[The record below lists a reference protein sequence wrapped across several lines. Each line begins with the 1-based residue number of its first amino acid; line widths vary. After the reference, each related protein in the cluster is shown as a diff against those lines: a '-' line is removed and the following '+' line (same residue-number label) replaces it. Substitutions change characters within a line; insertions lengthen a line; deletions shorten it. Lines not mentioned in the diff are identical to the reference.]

1 MSIISIIPDPF
12 SAFFPIDSSNKSVYN
27 EPILGVKWNA
37 QVCFNMKEETILKKS
52 KKLLSL
58 FLAALMLMS
67 CFGAI
72 SASAMTNEEAETAV
86 AEFNANIPD
95 HSDVYASMSAKQW
108 NSTMT
113 ALDKTLSAVLEK
125 QNLKAT
131 LYSDA
136 TINMLL
142 PMLAGLIPSDTVMI
156 GANMTPAKL
165 SKYLSDNG
173 KYTKVAA
180 YLGTISNWDEFDA
193 AQAVWGVTAGNRE
206 EFVTALSWA
215 LSTNIG
221 GVISLA
227 VGVAKDAYNRVLVPI
242 LESLHQGAMPDSK
255 TFQAN
260 AKVDGKFKNE
270 LYMTQIINYICDALD
285 DLLATPVAYACEI
298 LPDLTYSF
306 GQAMAYLKNASGILG
321 MVIGG
326 IKDSLPNGLSDVIPM
341 VTDGLGLKLTMPE
354 IDENYLITMGTAVV
368 AESGRAT
375 TDKGTAA
382 SYRVK
387 IEGNNTMV
395 FAAVAQYVGEVLQNP
410 DNHVEIGRFVVSKI
424 GPEYEDNYL
433 EIVEAAKNGTALDV
447 ADSCLSLVEEFA
459 TNIGAQ
465 EDVNPVVAFFAKIV
479 KFFSDLAK
487 KIIALF
493 K

>member
-1 MSIISIIPDPF
+1 
-12 SAFFPIDSSNKSVYN
+12 
-27 EPILGVKWNA
+27 
-37 QVCFNMKEETILKKS
+37 
-52 KKLLSL
+52 
-58 FLAALMLMS
+58 
-67 CFGAI
+67 
-72 SASAMTNEEAETAV
+72 
-86 AEFNANIPD
+86 
-95 HSDVYASMSAKQW
+95 
-108 NSTMT
+108 
-113 ALDKTLSAVLEK
+113 
-125 QNLKAT
+125 
-131 LYSDA
+131 
-136 TINMLL
+136 
-142 PMLAGLIPSDTVMI
+142 
-156 GANMTPAKL
+156 
-165 SKYLSDNG
+165 
-173 KYTKVAA
+173 
-180 YLGTISNWDEFDA
+180 
-193 AQAVWGVTAGNRE
+193 
-206 EFVTALSWA
+206 
-215 LSTNIG
+215 
-221 GVISLA
+221 
-227 VGVAKDAYNRVLVPI
+227 
-242 LESLHQGAMPDSK
+242 
-255 TFQAN
+255 
-260 AKVDGKFKNE
+260 
-270 LYMTQIINYICDALD
+270 
-285 DLLATPVAYACEI
+285 
-298 LPDLTYSF
+298 
-306 GQAMAYLKNASGILG
+306 